1 MLSGVMLIIVT
12 MFAVLGAYYLSD
24 LLTQGLF
31 RHKRLQDAVVLVAAQ
46 TQEEVWSGVLDT
58 RKKLPDAHVVVLC
71 PPELQLQPLE
81 PGMKGVLFAT
91 TETLSATVQE
101 LLAI

>member
-24 LLTQGLF
+24 LLTESLF
-31 RHKRLQDAVVLVAAQ
+31 RRKRFQDAVLLVAAQ
-46 TQEEVWSGVLDT
+46 TQEEVWSGVLDA
-58 RKKLPDAHVVVLC
+58 RKKLPDAHVVVVC
-71 PPELQLQPLE
+71 PAELQLQPLE
-81 PGMKGVLFAT
+81 PGMQGVLFAT
-91 TETLSATVQE
+91 ADTLGSTVRE